1 MRNGIYYNTVKECLL
16 FVTNSFASHSP
27 KLAQTSQI
35 LRQENN
41 SYNINKVCTGL
52 VCLAKLPVLS
62 FPRPEE
68 GKVTDVFTVLVTGVA
83 WRGLELSMKLE
94 KPQTVKVSF

>member
-1 MRNGIYYNTVKECLL
+1 MVFTTIPLIP
-16 FVTNSFASHSP
+16 FVTNSFSSHNP
-27 KLAQTSQI
+27 KLAQIISQI
-35 LRQENN
+35 SRQENN

-94 KPQTVKVSF
+94 KPQTVKVSL